1 MGINTAAFVRIPT
14 ILTGYDISFLIT
26 NFHTET
32 MFKHRLVDFVMQ
44 FMEDIDKEVSA
55 LKLGVNSRGR
65 VVAAKF
71 LEAFC

>member
-1 MGINTAAFVRIPT
+1 VFRTW
-14 ILTGYDISFLIT
+14 LKSHHLSGYDISFLIT

>member
-1 MGINTAAFVRIPT
+1 MVCEWLKSYP
-14 ILTGYDISFLIT
+14 LSGYDISFLIT

>member
-1 MGINTAAFVRIPT
+1 MP
-14 ILTGYDISFLIT
+14 GYDISFLVT
-26 NFHTET
+26 NYHTET
-32 MFKHRLVDFVMQ
+32 MYKHRLVDFIMQ

-55 LKLGVNSRGR
+55 LKLGVTSRGR

>member
-1 MGINTAAFVRIPT
+1 VGINTAAFVRIPT

>member
-1 MGINTAAFVRIPT
+1 
-14 ILTGYDISFLIT
+14 
-26 NFHTET
+26 
-32 MFKHRLVDFVMQ
+32 MFKHRLVDFIMQ

>member
-1 MGINTAAFVRIPT
+1 MP
-14 ILTGYDISFLIT
+14 GYDISFLVT
-26 NFHTET
+26 NYHTET
-32 MFKHRLVDFVMQ
+32 MYKHRLVDFIMQ